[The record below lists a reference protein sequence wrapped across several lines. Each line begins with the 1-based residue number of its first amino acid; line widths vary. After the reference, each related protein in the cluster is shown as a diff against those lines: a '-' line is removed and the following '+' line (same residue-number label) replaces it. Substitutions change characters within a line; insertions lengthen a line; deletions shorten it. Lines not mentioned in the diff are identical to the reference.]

1 MALAVV
7 ASLLISAP
15 ASAESLTEALAA
27 AYRDNPNLNAQ
38 RASLR
43 ATDEGVPQALSGY
56 RPTVSGSAS
65 AGWQDVSGVG
75 TFYPRM
81 ISLTV
86 QQPIFLGFR
95 TTNSVKMAE
104 TAVLAGREILRN
116 TEQTTLLD
124 AVTAYMN
131 VILAQALVSI
141 RAQNIDFLTEQVRAA
156 RDRLNVGEG
165 TRTDVAQTEAAL
177 QLGRSTYSAA
187 IAQLSAARATYQQV
201 IGHAPK
207 NLGKLRSIDKLL
219 PKSAE
224 AGIATGRARHPAILA
239 AAYNIDIASFNVR
252 VLEGQLL
259 PSVTLDGTL
268 SRTIDQQGPGTG
280 RVDSASVMARLNVPI
295 YQGGLPSAQ
304 VRQAK
309 ETLGQRRIEQ
319 DAARD
324 QVRQAIVATWGS
336 LEAAKAQIAATNAQV
351 SAEQLVLSGVIE
363 ERKVGQRTTLDV
375 LTAQQ
380 DLLDARVLQV
390 TAQRDRVVAAFSLLA
405 AIGGL
410 DAVNLGLPVQRYEPT
425 AHYEQVRDKWFGL
438 RTPDG
443 R

>member
-1 MALAVV
+1 
-7 ASLLISAP
+7 
-15 ASAESLTEALAA
+15 
-27 AYRDNPNLNAQ
+27 
-38 RASLR
+38 
-43 ATDEGVPQALSGY
+43 
-56 RPTVSGSAS
+56 
-65 AGWQDVSGVG
+65 
-75 TFYPRM
+75 
-81 ISLTV
+81 
-86 QQPIFLGFR
+86 
-95 TTNSVKMAE
+95 
-104 TAVLAGREILRN
+104 
-116 TEQTTLLD
+116 
-124 AVTAYMN
+124 
-131 VILAQALVSI
+131 
-141 RAQNIDFLTEQVRAA
+141 
-156 RDRLNVGEG
+156 
-165 TRTDVAQTEAAL
+165 
-177 QLGRSTYSAA
+177 
-187 IAQLSAARATYQQV
+187 
-201 IGHAPK
+201 
-207 NLGKLRSIDKLL
+207 
-219 PKSAE
+219 
-224 AGIATGRARHPAILA
+224 
-239 AAYNIDIASFNVR
+239 
-252 VLEGQLL
+252 
-259 PSVTLDGTL
+259 
-268 SRTIDQQGPGTG
+268 
-280 RVDSASVMARLNVPI
+280 MARLNVPI